1 MILLLEKNCFWSLL
15 GLPVLEFELACLSYT
30 PRGVG
35 FSSDLG
41 IGHCIY
47 PTGKNSLKIITL
59 SELKFLAAVRTSTNF

>member
-1 MILLLEKNCFWSLL
+1 MILLLEKNYFWSLL
-15 GLPVLEFELACLSYT
+15 GLLEFELACLSYT

-47 PTGKNSLKIITL
+47 PTRKNSLKIITL
-59 SELKFLAAVRTSTNF
+59 SELTFLAAVRTSTNF